1 MILGRRRRRHSVYC
15 SMEDNFERAESVSS
29 LRTSEKKSKPTNAYA
44 FMTTLL
50 ASEGDWEIR
59 KTPCGK
65 VYFLNHVTGADQWA
79 CPEELAAK
87 GAFRLVLRF
96 IIGIR

>member
-1 MILGRRRRRHSVYC
+1 
-15 SMEDNFERAESVSS
+15 
-29 LRTSEKKSKPTNAYA
+29 
-44 FMTTLL
+44 MTTLL

-87 GAFRLVLRF
+87 GAFRLMPIYSQLSCRQE
-96 IIGIR
+96 